1 MHYATGTLIDL
12 FFEFEVQ
19 LLGGEESPAGRHHTL
34 SPQPHRFL
42 LGLGKR
48 RREKIIAGMGK
59 KTIVIVFGHQSF
71 VPMRR
76 QHHPGSRAGLSHFGI
91 GARPQY
97 LDLIDNPRFPDRIG
111 DSAGSKAEG
120 TMVRHLGPQAGPVSP
135 VKVHVSVSV
144 KHGILQGFGPRRQ
157 EESRSNGAASE
168 SRSAFGPGNISPF
181 GHFRWHQG
189 NPVLVAALIR
199 QLLYLLGGL
208 VEPPD
213 EDRRDLGPHPR
224 LIRGC
229 PPAI

>member
-1 MHYATGTLIDL
+1 MHYGTGTLIDL

-48 RREKIIAGMGK
+48 RREKIVAGMGK

-111 DSAGSKAEG
+111 DSAGSKDEG
-120 TMVRHLGPQAGPVSP
+120 TMVRHLGPQAGPVPP

-157 EESRSNGAASE
+157 EESRR
-168 SRSAFGPGNISPF
+168 RSSIRIPFRFRPRKYKSLWPFPVAPGQSSPRRRLDSPVALSPRGPRGT
-181 GHFRWHQG
+181 
-189 NPVLVAALIR
+189 A
-199 QLLYLLGGL
+199 
-208 VEPPD
+208 
-213 EDRRDLGPHPR
+213 RRG
-224 LIRGC
+224 
-229 PPAI
+229 